1 MGSTEWGIMREPDT
15 AQVAKSFDAMATHYD
30 RQIGRFER
38 FALGDARRWAV
49 DKARGRVVEIAVG
62 TGLNLPLYGNDVDY
76 VIGVDISKA
85 MLDQARARVSEGVST
100 SVDLRYGDVQELDI
114 PDECVDT
121 LLSTYAFCTIPDPG
135 RAAVEA
141 FRVLVP
147 GGRFVLAEHGPSTNV
162 FARAVMKVVEP
173 LFVRFGSDH
182 LTRDPIGYLEDAGF
196 LIDEVQRSGRGGVVF
211 RVVASKPDPEW
222 TALGH

>member
-1 MGSTEWGIMREPDT
+1 MREPDT

-38 FALGDARRWAV
+38 FVLGDARRWAV
-49 DKARGRVVEIAVG
+49 DKASGRVVEIAVG
-62 TGLNLPLYGNDVDY
+62 TGLNLPLYGKDVDY
-76 VIGVDISKA
+76 VIGVDISNA
-85 MLDQARARVSEGVST
+85 MLERARIKVAEGVNI
-100 SVDLRYGDVQELDI
+100 SVDLRHGDAQELDL

-121 LLSTYAFCTIPDPG
+121 LVSTYSFCTIPDPG
-135 RAAVEA
+135 RAAAEA

-162 FARAVMKVVEP
+162 VARAVMKIVEP
-173 LFVRFGSDH
+173 LFVRFGADH
-182 LTRDPIGYLEDAGF
+182 LTRDPVGYLEDEGF
-196 LIDEVQRSGRGGVVF
+196 LIDEVRRSGRGGVVF
-211 RVVASKPDPEW
+211 RVVARKPDPEW